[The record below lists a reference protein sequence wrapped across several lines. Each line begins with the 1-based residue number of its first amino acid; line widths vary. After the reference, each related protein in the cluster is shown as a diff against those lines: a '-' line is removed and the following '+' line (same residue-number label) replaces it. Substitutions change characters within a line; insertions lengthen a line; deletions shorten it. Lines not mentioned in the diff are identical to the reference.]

1 MSVVAA
7 VFGTRFSFGWSAART
22 LAGRGELRTFSIAA
36 AKRSK
41 VVRSHRN
48 RPELCGLW
56 EKENAIFARL
66 YRAVHQ
72 SAMRSPRPLAPR
84 RCHRS
89 LWRRRPLP
97 LLRRFP
103 SQRSPAARP
112 ALPHAPPLPH
122 RPPAVAP
129 AAPLANEPARTSA
142 FLNHGNSA
150 AFGPCQ
156 SFP

>member
-48 RPELCGLW
+48 PPELCGLW
-56 EKENAIFARL
+56 EKENAIFARFP
-66 YRAVHQ
+66 RAVHHPE
-72 SAMRSPRPLAPR
+72 MRPPRPLPPPR
-84 RCHRS
+84 CPRS
-89 LWRRRPLP
+89 LGRRRPLP

-103 SQRSPAARP
+103 PHRPPAARP
-112 ALPHAPPLPH
+112 ALPHAPPLPN
-122 RPPAVAP
+122 RPPSPSPQTPVT
-129 AAPLANEPARTSA
+129 N
-142 FLNHGNSA
+142 
-150 AFGPCQ
+150 
-156 SFP
+156 